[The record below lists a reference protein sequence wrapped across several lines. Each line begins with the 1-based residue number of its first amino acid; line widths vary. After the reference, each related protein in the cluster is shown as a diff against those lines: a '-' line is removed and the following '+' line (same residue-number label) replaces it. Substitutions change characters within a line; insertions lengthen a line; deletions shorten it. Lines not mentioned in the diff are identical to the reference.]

1 MSISRATMVLI
12 VVLFTSAGAVVING
26 GKGLPHTRAA
36 WVSETGRLTIL
47 SHSRFWGKVG
57 ALPSETVERAQ
68 TVWCVQGLV
77 SLNYGIGDHFGLTV
91 TPIAYQDVHQGDD
104 DEYPWDTFIG
114 LKIGSFGSKANS
126 LKYGVELNA
135 RFPTGQRHNVIF
147 EEYTAGKTEF
157 GLNGLLSY
165 SYDPL
170 YPEDAFNMHLNFG
183 YLHHNDVG
191 RVLIEGL
198 DPKDDPELWDAAN
211 ILHPSQQLLYSL
223 GFTIPT
229 ESFDYSL
236 EWYGN
241 GWLRKPPKAA
251 AGRENYLYMNAVV
264 SYKPTRWFTFSVSG
278 EYRLTADKD
287 ESIGPRAV
295 PKDMPNYNTW
305 RINMG
310 AKFVLLPTS
319 VYRTTERDILMQK
332 AETRRE
338 LFEQIIRE
346 RRETE
351 SAEEELERIKEER
364 RKAERELERLRK
376 ILEGKSDQR
385 EKLEDLEERYNQ

>member
-1 MSISRATMVLI
+1 MSISRATMIFI
-12 VVLFTSAGAVVING
+12 VVLCTSAGAVVING

-47 SHSRFWGKVG
+47 AHSRFWGKVG
-57 ALPSETVERAQ
+57 PLPSEGIQRAQ
-68 TVWCVQGLV
+68 TVWDVQGLV
-77 SLNYGIGDHFGLTV
+77 SLNYGIGDHFELSV
-91 TPIAYQDVHQGDD
+91 TPIAYQDVHQGTD

-126 LKYGVELNA
+126 LKYGVEIDA
-135 RFPTGQRHNVIF
+135 RFPTGQRHNVVF
-147 EEYTAGKTEF
+147 EEYAAGKTEF

-183 YLHHNDVG
+183 YHHHNDVG
-191 RVLIEGL
+191 RVLIEGVDPNK
-198 DPKDDPELWDAAN
+198 DPKLWEAAN
-211 ILHPSQQLLYSL
+211 ILHPSQQILYSL

-241 GWLRKPPKAA
+241 GWLRKPPEAA
-251 AGRENYLYMNAVV
+251 ASRENYLYMNAVV
-264 SYKPTRWFTFSVSG
+264 GYKPTRWFTFTVSG
-278 EYRLTADKD
+278 EYRLTSDKD
-287 ESIGPRAV
+287 ETIGPRAT
-295 PKDMPNYNTW
+295 PDDMPNYNTW
-305 RINMG
+305 RINLG

-319 VYRTTERDILMQK
+319 IYRTNERDILMQK

-351 SAEEELERIKEER
+351 SAEEELDRIKEER

-376 ILEGKSDQR
+376 ILEGKADQR
-385 EKLEDLEERYNQ
+385 EKLKDLEEKYNQ